1 MLNQHPSRIFEPIL
15 TDVHQRQQDD
25 KTFNKAPGKGSLAK
39 EQDLS

>member
-15 TDVHQRQQDD
+15 TDAHQCQQDD
-25 KTFNKAPGKGSLAK
+25 KTSNKATGKGSLPK